1 MATPAT
7 SPVMVGRHRDLA
19 DLREAHLTTLS
30 GAPRVVVVAGEAGI
44 GKTRLLGEFVEGLD
58 PEVVVARGQC
68 VAMGSLGTPFAPVR
82 GVLRDLVAAFGVATV
97 LEAAGPAGH
106 LLAALLPELAT
117 EGTPAGEVAQEQLHD
132 IVGQLL
138 VALSDEAPL
147 VVLVE
152 DAHWADVATV
162 DLLRAL
168 VAGLRRGRVTALL
181 SYRTEDVGRSHPMRP
196 FLVEL
201 DRDRQVLRLE
211 LARLSTTEAAE
222 LAQLI
227 RGERPDPRDLALL
240 VERSEGVP
248 FFVEELLGLES
259 LEGGALP
266 ETLRELVLARYVR
279 LDEQTQAALRLI
291 AAGGVSVDHDLLV
304 RVHDGDPSALD
315 QALRAA
321 IAAQLLTTDGTAY
334 TFRHA
339 LTQEAVHE
347 ELLPGERARFHAR
360 YAAALEELPHLAAS
374 KAEVAHHWL
383 AAHDL
388 PRALTATVAA
398 AQEAVATGAP
408 AVGARLGERALELWP
423 QVPDAAVLTG
433 MEKADLFLA
442 TASSYDEGG
451 DSRALAVL
459 DEALAECPREDRRR
473 YALLLHETFVVW
485 HAHSRPGGRELAV
498 QALDLLPAGGDDE
511 DEAVRL
517 RVQVG
522 LGISLVIARDDRH
535 DGMAVLEEAAALGR
549 ALLAR
554 DPAPEIAERARFELA
569 RALTNL
575 GFTRSE
581 RGDLEGALAALDEA
595 VQTSPE
601 DPRTR
606 MRDAERRALL
616 LCGVGHFEEA
626 AEVAAAGHALA
637 REVGQERGWGLSI
650 AQSGVIAMLAL
661 GRLTEAEQRLDRIRT
676 AKPWGFVAA
685 YEGALR
691 AELHVIRDEPAAAAE
706 VLADLKTLIDATAGN
721 DVEDAMAMV
730 VARASVALARGD
742 LTAAWAALEPLRDG
756 GTPPPGTSYRAL
768 VLAGRVVAEL
778 RRAGQAPEGVIP
790 AEAEQTLRQAFERV
804 TAWEIK
810 SVWRALLEAELSG
823 TDGAGTDVDA
833 WQLAVEQT
841 AVGTVP
847 VSEHAHA
854 LLRLAEA
861 QVLAGDRAS
870 AAETLV
876 RLRELTSGHG
886 LRRAGRLAA
895 ELAERAGLEPGRTGG
910 PAHAVELTAREQQVL
925 QLVAEGL
932 TNRQIG
938 ERLFI
943 SDKTASVHVSAILR
957 KLGATSRTEA
967 AVRAAQLGLDLSE
980 PEPAS

>member
-1 MATPAT
+1 
-7 SPVMVGRHRDLA
+7 MVGRDRDLA

-44 GKTRLLGEFVEGLD
+44 GKTRLLGEFLEGLD

-68 VAMGSLGTPFAPVR
+68 VATGSLGTPFAPVR
-82 GVLRDLVAAFGVATV
+82 GVLRDLVSRFGAETV
-97 LEAAGPAGH
+97 LTAAGPAGR
-106 LLAALLPELAT
+106 LLGALLPELAT
-117 EGTPAGEVAQEQLHD
+117 EGASAVEVAQEQLHD

-138 VALSDEAPL
+138 VALSDHAPL

-168 VAGLRRGRVTALL
+168 VAGLRRGRVTAVL
-181 SYRTEDVGRSHPMRP
+181 SYRSEDVGRSHPMRP
-196 FLVEL
+196 FLLEL

-211 LARLSTTEAAE
+211 LSRLSSAEAAE

-227 RGERPDPRDLALL
+227 RGELPDPRDLALL

-279 LDEQTQAALRLI
+279 LDERTQAALRLI
-291 AAGGVSVDHDLLV
+291 AAGGASVDHDLLG
-304 RVHDGDPSALD
+304 RVHDGDPADLD
-315 QALRAA
+315 EALRTA
-321 IAAQLLTTDGTAY
+321 IAAQLLVTEDTAY

-360 YAAALEELPHLAAS
+360 YAAALEELPHLAGS
-374 KAEVAHHWL
+374 RAEVAHHWL

-388 PRALTATVAA
+388 PRALAATVVAA
-398 AQEAVATGAP
+398 GEAVASGAP
-408 AVGARLGERALELWP
+408 AVGGRLGERALELWP
-423 QVPDAAVLTG
+423 QVPDAAALTG
-433 MEKADLFLA
+433 MEKADLFLS
-442 TASSYDEGG
+442 TASAYDEAG
-451 DSRALAVL
+451 DARALAVL

-498 QALDLLPAGGDDE
+498 QALELLPAGGSDE
-511 DEAVRL
+511 DEVVRL

-522 LGISLVIARDDRH
+522 LGVSHVISRDDA
-535 DGMAVLEEAAALGR
+535 DAGAAALEEAVALGR
-549 ALLAR
+549 RLLD
-554 DPAPEIAERARFELA
+554 DPSPLAPELAARVRFELA

-581 RGDLEGALAALDEA
+581 QGDVDAAFRALDEA
-595 VQTSPE
+595 LRTSPD

-606 MRDAERRALL
+606 LRDTERRSLL
-616 LCGVGHFEEA
+616 LCGLGRFEEA
-626 AEVAAAGHALA
+626 AKVAAEGHALA

-650 AQSGVIAMLAL
+650 AQSGVIATLAM
-661 GRLTEAEQRLDRIRT
+661 GRLPEAERILDRIRA
-676 AKPWGFVAA
+676 AKPWGFVSA
-685 YEGALR
+685 YEAALR
-691 AELHVIRDEPAAAAE
+691 AELHVLRDESAAAAE
-706 VLADLKTLIDATAGN
+706 VLADVGTLIDATAAN

-730 VARASVALARGD
+730 VARVSVALARGD
-742 LTAAWAALEPLRDG
+742 LRGAWAALGDVLAGEV
-756 GTPPPGTSYRAL
+756 PPPGTSYRTL
-768 VLAGRVVAEL
+768 VSAARVL
-778 RRAGQAPEGVIP
+778 GGMRRADLSPEDGTLD
-790 AEAEQTLRQAFERV
+790 EAAQVVRRTFERV
-804 TAWEIK
+804 TAWDVK
-810 SVWRALLEAELSG
+810 RLWQAVLEAELSG
-823 TDGAGTDVDA
+823 PDGAGSDLAA
-833 WQLAVEQT
+833 WQAAAE
-841 AVGTVP
+841 AAADERIP
-847 VSEHAHA
+847 VHEHAHA
-854 LLRLAEA
+854 LYRLAEA
-861 QVLAGDRAS
+861 QIAGGDRTA
-870 AAETLV
+870 AAESLA
-876 RLRELTSGHG
+876 R
-886 LRRAGRLAA
+886 AA
-895 ELAERAGLEPGRTGG
+895 ELAGRSGLVRVGRLVDDLASRSGIDRPRRRG
-910 PAHAVELTAREQQVL
+910 SVLELTARERQVL
-925 QLVAEGL
+925 ELVTQGL

-967 AVRAAQLGLDLSE
+967 AVRAAQLGLDLTA
-980 PEPAS
+980 PDPAS